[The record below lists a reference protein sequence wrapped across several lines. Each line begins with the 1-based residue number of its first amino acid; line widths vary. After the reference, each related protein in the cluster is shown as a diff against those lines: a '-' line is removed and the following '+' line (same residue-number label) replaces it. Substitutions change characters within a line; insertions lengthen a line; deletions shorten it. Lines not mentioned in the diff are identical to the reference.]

1 MYAHTCFNNKSQF
14 GYSNTQLKSGICKY
28 FRRGEN
34 EKLRWCIF
42 ELAEFINCKTGEGS
56 KSIISNLISRLKI
69 LIMEDLSITS
79 VDVACYCIE
88 RLNEYEKDRTN
99 LHPLFLFWKAIT
111 MGQKSR
117 ICSYVNNWWRFN
129 SNEYDTSNIKLDKIL
144 KYKKK
149 EDSDELLILGELL
162 IKSIESKDEMIIDI
176 FNKLYSFK
184 GKCGRRMNRR
194 DGVYLYWEVLKSYFN
209 STQQQVIY
217 NFALEMFKRNS
228 LKERPYFG
236 IWLGIML
243 WKTDELDF
251 KKTLDIE
258 NLPISVENYHNNHKL
273 QLDDYVINDFHVNR
287 KFGLTKFAKEGAYVK
302 DEDLTLL
309 GSKAKLYKEFY
320 ISQKENT
327 NNHSKNTSF
336 NDKSTDKSSDNS
348 SDKFTDK
355 SSDKSSD
362 KSTDKSSDKS
372 IDINSVYI
380 SKKELS
386 SYEKRLEFIDFNE
399 FTVKK
404 VIQEGVC
411 GLKVCCVH
419 VVYKGQY
426 YILKEMRESF
436 NYGRDYMFLDC
447 IKHLFNIRPI
457 GMKRIISNQK
467 LFRKDLSI
475 HSFVNNW
482 KFGEE
487 RCIYC
492 MMNYFPNIGDLGKV
506 QKSDNILINK
516 KIVKELYKIRIF
528 DGLFRSS
535 DNILR
540 NILVGKDKTT
550 LLSIDEGDIFGKR
563 KQIFNKSDW
572 CKKEK
577 NKYQDIILDILN
589 EMVENIDEK
598 TSYIKKHMKIFGFLH
613 YYNEFYTR
621 FTNLHD
627 IVLKELN

>member
-1 MYAHTCFNNKSQF
+1 MFAYTCFNNISKY
-14 GYSNTQLKSGICKY
+14 GYTNTQLKSGICKY
-28 FRRGEN
+28 FRRDEH
-34 EKLRWCIF
+34 EKLKWCIF
-42 ELAEFINCKTGEGS
+42 ELAEFVNCTQGNGS

-79 VDVACYCIE
+79 IDVACFCIE

-99 LHPLFLFWKAIT
+99 LHPLFLFWKAIS
-111 MGQKSR
+111 MGKKSR
-117 ICSYVNNWWRFN
+117 TCSYVNNWWRFN
-129 SNEYDTSNIKLDKIL
+129 SNEYDTSTIKLHKIL
-144 KYKKK
+144 KYKKE

-176 FNKLYSFK
+176 YNKLYLYK

-194 DGVYLYWEVLKSYFN
+194 DGVYLYWEVIKSYFN
-209 STQQQVIY
+209 NTQQQIIY

-228 LKERPYFG
+228 LKERAYFG
-236 IWLGIML
+236 IWIGIML

-251 KKTLDIE
+251 KKTLVIE
-258 NLPISVENYHNNHKL
+258 NFPILVEKYHNNYKL

-302 DEDLTLL
+302 NEDLTLL
-309 GSKAKLYKEFY
+309 GSNAKVYKEFY
-320 ISQKENT
+320 ISQKEN
-327 NNHSKNTSF
+327 NHSISSNPKNKSINTSP
-336 NDKSTDKSSDNS
+336 K
-348 SDKFTDK
+348 
-355 SSDKSSD
+355 
-362 KSTDKSSDKS
+362 
-372 IDINSVYI
+372 YI
-380 SKKELS
+380 SNKELS
-386 SYEKRLEFIDFNE
+386 SYEKRLEFIDFND

-411 GLKVCCVH
+411 GLKVCCVQ
-419 VVYKGQY
+419 VKYKGQD

-447 IKHLFNIRPI
+447 IKYLFNIRPI

-467 LFRKDLSI
+467 LFRKDLNI

-482 KFGEE
+482 KWGDDN
-487 RCIYC
+487 CVYC
-492 MMNYFPNIGDLGKV
+492 MMNYYPNIGDLGKAMKTEKLLSNNESV
-506 QKSDNILINK
+506 I
-516 KIVKELYKIRIF
+516 KELYKIRIF

-540 NILVGKDKTT
+540 NILVGDDKCT

-563 KQIFNKSDW
+563 KYIFNKNDW

-577 NKYQDIILDILN
+577 EKYEHTINLVLN
-589 EMVENIDEK
+589 EIMYDK
-598 TSYIKKHMKIFGFLH
+598 DQKIKIIINYMKIFGFQD
-613 YYNEFYTR
+613 YSKEFKER
-621 FTNLHD
+621 FNNLNQ
-627 IVLKELN
+627 IVLSDLNN

>member
-1 MYAHTCFNNKSQF
+1 MFAFTCFNNRSKY
-14 GYSNTQLKSGICKY
+14 GYTNTQLKSGICKY
-28 FRRGEN
+28 FRRGES
-34 EKLRWCIF
+34 EKLKWCIF
-42 ELAEFINCKTGEGS
+42 ELAEFINCQEGNGS

-79 VDVACYCIE
+79 IDVVRYCIE
-88 RLNEYEKDRTN
+88 RLNEYEQDRNN
-99 LHPLFLFWKAIT
+99 LHSLYLFWKAIIL
-111 MGQKSR
+111 GKKSR
-117 ICSYVNNWWRFN
+117 TCSYVNNWWRFN
-129 SNEYDTSNIKLDKIL
+129 TVDYNISNVKPKKIL

-149 EDSDELLILGELL
+149 EDSDELLLLGELL
-162 IKSIESKDEMIIDI
+162 IDAIDLKKESIIDI
-176 FNKLYSFK
+176 FNKLYSLK
-184 GKCGRRMNRR
+184 GKFGRRINRR
-194 DGVYLYWEVLKSYFN
+194 DGVYLYWEVIKPYFSN
-209 STQQQVIY
+209 LQQQIIY

-243 WKTDELDF
+243 WKRDELNF
-251 KKTLDIE
+251 TNKLTIE
-258 NLPISVENYHNNHKL
+258 NVIITENNYHNTYKL
-273 QLDDYVINDFHVNR
+273 QLDDYVLNDFHVNR
-287 KFGLTKFAKEGAYVK
+287 KFGLAKFANEGAYVK
-302 DEDLTLL
+302 DEDLSLL
-309 GSKAKLYKEFY
+309 GINGDKYKKFY
-320 ISQKENT
+320 IEKKENID
-327 NNHSKNTSF
+327 NTKKQI
-336 NDKSTDKSSDNS
+336 NQPIDKGDLAI
-348 SDKFTDK
+348 F
-355 SSDKSSD
+355 
-362 KSTDKSSDKS
+362 
-372 IDINSVYI
+372 
-380 SKKELS
+380 
-386 SYEKRLEFIDFNE
+386 EKRLEFIDFGK
-399 FTVKK
+399 FTIKN

-411 GLKVCCVH
+411 GLKVCCIH
-419 VVYKGQY
+419 VLYNGVD

-436 NYGRDYMFLDC
+436 QFGRDYMFLDC
-447 IKHLFNIRPI
+447 VKHLFNVKPI

-467 LFRKDLSI
+467 LFRKDLKI

-540 NILVGKDKTT
+540 NILVGEDKKT